1 MRSDGSFTFTL
12 SRRTAL
18 LFVAVL
24 IPAATILGLRAWS
37 VTTPEASAAQLAPA
51 APLPA
56 VPLQAGTPG
65 ELCPDDT
72 PAAVDYFLEIDGIEG
87 ESMDSRH
94 PGALEIESYS
104 WGTTNTSAHAGG
116 GGGGAG
122 KVSMQDFHFVVKSSK
137 ASPMLFLSCATG
149 RHIKEAKLTVRKAG
163 GDQQEYMTVKFTDL
177 LISSYQTGGSSG
189 DVVPTD
195 QISLNFAKVEY
206 SVSPIMADGTLGP
219 AVKATY
225 DVKKN
230 VK

>member
-1 MRSDGSFTFTL
+1 MRSDGSFTFAL
-12 SRRTAL
+12 SRRAAMLLIAAL
-18 LFVAVL
+18 V
-24 IPAATILGLRAWS
+24 PAAAILGLRAWS

-56 VPLQAGTPG
+56 APMQAGTPG
-65 ELCPDDT
+65 ELCPDPPRAT
-72 PAAVDYFLEIDGIEG
+72 DYFLMLDGIEG
-87 ESMDSRH
+87 ESMV
-94 PGALEIESYS
+94 PGFEGQLEIESWS
-104 WGTTNTSAHAGG
+104 WGASNQGTHAGG

-137 ASPMLFLSCATG
+137 ASPKLFLSCATG
-149 RHIKEAKLTVRKAG
+149 QHIKEAKLTVRKAG

-177 LISSYQTGGSSG
+177 LVSSYQTGGSSG

-206 SVSPIMADGTLGP
+206 SVRPIMADGSLGP
-219 AVKATY
+219 PVTTTY